1 MIVER
6 ILPFAKSL
14 IRSHVTPESVVID
27 ATCGNGHDTKFLAD
41 LVPNGHV
48 YGCDIQKEAIE
59 YTRQRVQAYNN
70 ISLFQTG
77 HEWITQYIASEH
89 LAQVHAAIF
98 NLGYL
103 PKGDKSIVTHSSTT
117 LAAVQTIFDVLQP
130 EGIIVLVVYP
140 GHEEGAEESAT
151 LMQHLQAFDQQLAHV
166 LKYEFINQ
174 RNRPPYVI
182 ALEKRAQ

>member
-14 IRSHVTPESVVID
+14 IRSHVSPESVVID
-27 ATCGNGHDTKFLAD
+27 ATCGNGHDTKFLAE

-48 YGCDIQKEAIE
+48 YGCDIQADAIE
-59 YTRQRVQAYNN
+59 NTRQRVQGYNN
-70 ISLFQTG
+70 VSLFQTG
-77 HEWITQYIASEH
+77 HEWITQHIASVH
-89 LAQVHAAIF
+89 LSQVHAAIF

-103 PKGDKSIVTHSSTT
+103 PKGDKSIVTKSTTT
-117 LAAVQTIFDVLQP
+117 LAAVQTIFDCLQP

-140 GHEEGAEESAT
+140 GHEEGAEESAAI
-151 LMQHLQAFDQQLAHV
+151 QKHFASFDQQQAHV

-174 RNRPPYVI
+174 QNRPPYVLAI
-182 ALEKRAQ
+182 EKRG

>member
-14 IRSHVTPESVVID
+14 IRSHTTSESVVID

-48 YGCDIQKEAIE
+48 YGCDIQQEAIE
-59 YTRQRVQAYNN
+59 NTKRRVHYYSNV
-70 ISLFQTG
+70 SLFHTG
-77 HEWITQYIASEH
+77 HEWITQYIRDEH
-89 LAQVHAAIF
+89 LTQVHAAIF

-103 PKGDKSIVTHSSTT
+103 PKGDKSIVTQSTTT

-140 GHEEGAEESAT
+140 GHEEGAEESET
-151 LMQHLQAFDQQLAHV
+151 LMKHLTAFDQQRAHV

-174 RNRPPYVI
+174 QNRPPYVI
-182 ALEKRAQ
+182 ALEKRA